1 MLIRMISGISKWD
14 GSKAVNRK
22 DYYICGDAIGDL
34 RTTDNKLSVWKAD
47 TQEDINDAIVAL
59 ALNRDSVSKLSY
71 FLLKEE
77 DLDKMDIKISD
88 EQVGVAAGLDSQI
101 LTKHRDLKKVNHYLR
116 IFIISY
122 YIIQIYSFPPI
133 YHYVI
138 FLKPIFFDFLYLI
151 NHSFHDVVN
160 AQVIKFHFE

>member
-1 MLIRMISGISKWD
+1 MISGISKWD

-77 DLDKMDIKISD
+77 DLASNP
-88 EQVGVAAGLDSQI
+88 QLSSSASF
-101 LTKHRDLKKVNHYLR
+101 LR
-116 IFIISY
+116 LNVLS
-122 YIIQIYSFPPI
+122 S
-133 YHYVI
+133 
-138 FLKPIFFDFLYLI
+138 L
-151 NHSFHDVVN
+151 N
-160 AQVIKFHFE
+160 